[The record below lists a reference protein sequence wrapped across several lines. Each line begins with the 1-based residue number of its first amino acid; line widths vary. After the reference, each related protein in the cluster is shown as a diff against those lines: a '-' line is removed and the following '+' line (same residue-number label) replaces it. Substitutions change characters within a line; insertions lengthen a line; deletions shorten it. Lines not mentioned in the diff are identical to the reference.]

1 MEKQGVLQFDIEGEY
16 LTSLA
21 REWFYVEGKGYDKC
35 IELLNGCMSGTD
47 ETKEQIRRHA
57 EDLLLGR
64 AALKGSTREGSYHLE
79 IYGPE
84 SEEKM
89 PEYMNVWDIV
99 GEQKEVKAMK
109 DSKSD
114 QVDYSLLEYYKTL
127 GTPKECREAR
137 EKQKPHKVKFEP
149 WMDTKCVCGYE
160 FSRDLGDGYHDIPI
174 ERKTK
179 YCPDC
184 GQKLQ
189 WDDKE

>member
-1 MEKQGVLQFDIEGEY
+1 MERLTEYICGVAVIRNKNLINKAMY
-16 LTSLA
+16 NLA
-21 REWFYVEGKGYDKC
+21 RY
-35 IELLNGCMSGTD
+35 
-47 ETKEQIRRHA
+47 
-57 EDLLLGR
+57 EDTGL
-64 AALKGSTREGSYHLE
+64 T
-79 IYGPE
+79 PE
-84 SEEKM
+84 
-89 PEYMNVWDIV
+89 
-99 GEQKEVKAMK
+99 EVKAMK

>member
-1 MEKQGVLQFDIEGEY
+1 MIEVDVNFVRNALNDHESNLTVMLDKVTVLA
-16 LTSLA
+16 L
-21 REWFYVEGKGYDKC
+21 K
-35 IELLNGCMSGTD
+35 ELLEYR
-47 ETKEQIRRHA
+47 ETG
-57 EDLLLGR
+57 L
-64 AALKGSTREGSYHLE
+64 T
-79 IYGPE
+79 PE
-84 SEEKM
+84 
-89 PEYMNVWDIV
+89 
-99 GEQKEVKAMK
+99 EVKAMK

>member
-1 MEKQGVLQFDIEGEY
+1 MERLTEYSCGVAVIRNKNLINKAMY
-16 LTSLA
+16 NLA
-21 REWFYVEGKGYDKC
+21 RY
-35 IELLNGCMSGTD
+35 
-47 ETKEQIRRHA
+47 
-57 EDLLLGR
+57 EDTGL
-64 AALKGSTREGSYHLE
+64 T
-79 IYGPE
+79 PE
-84 SEEKM
+84 
-89 PEYMNVWDIV
+89 
-99 GEQKEVKAMK
+99 EVKAMK

-114 QVDYSLLEYYKTL
+114 QVNYSLLEYYKTL